1 MLKPVFLYYFIIS
14 VPSASGCPLVLGSFY
29 LLTNPTILAD
39 LSICDVLW
47 THAVPLAVPLIL
59 FSRLKFECSFPLPSI
74 HLLSMFSLWP
84 LDLKGGDNLCIQ
96 ACLAEQLA
104 SPSLSGLQPVSLGEV
119 RRKDFFFLPWQFLIS
134 PRQQDPSEAFQHGQA
149 GFVKCSGFSV
159 VAVAW
164 YGCELHSYKAE
175 WSSNNIS
182 GFCGGRIHTRELV
195 CPEHLSI
202 SVTGQGSKLQQWR
215 EAAL

>member
-119 RRKDFFFLPWQFLIS
+119 RGKDFFFFYPGNSWF
-134 PRQQDPSEAFQHGQA
+134 PQDSRIPAKH
-149 GFVKCSGFSV
+149 FST
-159 VAVAW
+159 AKL
-164 YGCELHSYKAE
+164 GL
-175 WSSNNIS
+175 WSAP
-182 GFCGGRIHTRELV
+182 G
-195 CPEHLSI
+195 
-202 SVTGQGSKLQQWR
+202 SV
-215 EAAL
+215 

>member
-39 LSICDVLW
+39 LSVCDVLW

-119 RRKDFFFLPWQFLIS
+119 RGKDFFFSTLAIPDFPKTAGSQRSIS
-134 PRQQDPSEAFQHGQA
+134 ARPSWVCEVLRVQ
-149 GFVKCSGFSV
+149 CSG
-159 VAVAW
+159 
-164 YGCELHSYKAE
+164 
-175 WSSNNIS
+175 S
-182 GFCGGRIHTRELV
+182 GLV
-195 CPEHLSI
+195 WMWTAQL
-202 SVTGQGSKLQQWR
+202 
-215 EAAL
+215 